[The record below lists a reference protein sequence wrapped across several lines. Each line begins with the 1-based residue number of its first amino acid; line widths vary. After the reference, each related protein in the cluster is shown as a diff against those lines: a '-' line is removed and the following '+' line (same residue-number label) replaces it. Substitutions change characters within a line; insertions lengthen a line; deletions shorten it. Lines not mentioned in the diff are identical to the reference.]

1 MQLIPRQVHLRRLD
15 AREVLSRR
23 MAKRNVEVAAAF
35 SGSQAIQVLRRGD
48 FDVAILNLKKEDMV
62 GIEVLKIFKK
72 MDERMS
78 GDYAHRPRLQTGR
91 PRWDRLRRL

>member
-1 MQLIPRQVHLRRLD
+1 VHLKRLD

-35 SGSQAIQVLRRGD
+35 SGSQAIQVLRRGE
-48 FDVAILNLKKEDMV
+48 FDVATLDLKMEDMD
-62 GIEVLKIFKK
+62 GIEVLKIFNK
-72 MDERMS
+72 MDERMP
-78 GDYAHRPRLQTGR
+78 GDYAHRLRLRTGR